1 MSEGSTDG
9 PFPLHPTVFLHRV
22 CTFSSAALRL
32 PREAL
37 PAHTPFLAL
46 PAAPFGGKPRLSSQ
60 PKRSALNDS
69 HPPNGHAP
77 VQSAM
82 APVACNTESKLI
94 SLVYESLHS
103 WPHSVILASHPTA
116 RLLSSCAPKHLSLQ
130 CFLGL
135 PCTFAPAPCST

>member
-22 CTFSSAALRL
+22 CTFSSAALWL

-69 HPPNGHAP
+69 HPPNGHTP
-77 VQSAM
+77 VKPAV
-82 APVACNTESKLI
+82 APVATQNPSSLACCTSHYTVGPFCDSGLPPCCTPALI
-94 SLVYESLHS
+94 L
-103 WPHSVILASHPTA
+103 W
-116 RLLSSCAPKHLSLQ
+116 C
-130 CFLGL
+130 LGL